1 MAPGRDVT
9 TASPPLDAAAST
21 PGTVHLVGAGPGDPG
36 LLTVRAAEVLRACD
50 ACVYD
55 YLVNPAILNLLPAG
69 AARHFV
75 GKRGGQ
81 ESCTQD
87 EINAKLVLL
96 AGQHR
101 RIVRLKG
108 GDPFLFGRGGEEADA
123 LAAAGI
129 PFSVVPGVTSGIAV
143 PAYAG
148 IPITHRAASS
158 AVLFAT
164 GHRTPGK
171 DDDLHWD
178 ALARVETL
186 VLYMGMHKLDEICA
200 SLIGH
205 GRDADTPVAVIQ
217 WGTYPHQRVAEGT
230 LATIAGIARAEG
242 LGAPAITVVGEVVR
256 YRERIRWFDTRP
268 LFGRTV
274 VVTRSREQASELAAL
289 LGDAGARV
297 IEYPLLRPA
306 PPAAWDALD
315 ARLADLASFDWIAFT
330 SANAVAFTLGRLRE
344 LGRDARALA
353 PCRIAA
359 VGAATDRALAG
370 HGLRAD
376 LVPETFAG
384 TDLAKEIL
392 RAGPDR
398 PRVLLPQADQAAPGL
413 REQLAAAGATV
424 MAVIAYRNLPEQPSI
439 DLAAERPDAVCF
451 ASSATAERF
460 VAALGATAVGEMAT
474 AGCRWYAIG
483 PETAAG
489 MRRVGIE
496 PSAIANEASVAAL
509 AATAIA
515 DLAQRC
521 M

>member
-1 MAPGRDVT
+1 VT
-9 TASPPLDAAAST
+9 SASPSPDAAAAT

-36 LLTVRAAEVLRACD
+36 LLTVRAAEVLRSCD

-55 YLVNPAILNLLPAG
+55 YLVNPAILDLLPAR

-81 ESCTQD
+81 ESCTQE

-96 AGQHR
+96 ARQHR

-123 LAAAGI
+123 LATAGV
-129 PFSVVPGVTSGIAV
+129 PFSIVPGVTSGIAV

-158 AVLFAT
+158 AVVFAT

-171 DDDLHWD
+171 DDGPHWD
-178 ALARVETL
+178 ALARIETL

-200 SLIGH
+200 ALIGN
-205 GRDADTPVAVIQ
+205 GRAPDTPVAVIQ
-217 WGTYPHQRVAEGT
+217 WGTYPRQRVAEGT

-268 LFGRTV
+268 LFGRSV

-289 LGDAGARV
+289 LGEAGARV

-306 PPAAWDALD
+306 PPATWDDLD
-315 ARLADLASFDWIAFT
+315 AALTDLAGFAWIAFT
-330 SANAVAFTLGRLRE
+330 SANAVAYTLGRLRD
-344 LGRDARALA
+344 LGRDVRALA

-359 VGAATDRALAG
+359 VGAATDRALAA
-370 HGLRAD
+370 HGLHAD

-384 TDLAKEIL
+384 VDLAKEIL

-398 PRVLLPQADQAAPGL
+398 ARVLLPQADNPAPGL
-413 REQLAAAGATV
+413 RERLVAAGATV
-424 MAVIAYRNLPEQPSI
+424 TAVTAYRNLPEQPTI
-439 DLAAERPDAVCF
+439 DLLAERPDAVCF

-460 VAALGATAVGEMAT
+460 VSALGSTAVAT
-474 AGCRWYAIG
+474 LAAAGCRWYAIG

-496 PSAIANEASVAAL
+496 PSAIASEASVAAL
-509 AATAIA
+509 SATTIA
-515 DLAQRC
+515 DLAPR
-521 M
+521 

>member
-1 MAPGRDVT
+1 MIPPSAPEPLV
-9 TASPPLDAAAST
+9 PPAT
-21 PGTVHLVGAGPGDPG
+21 GPGTVHLVGAGPGDPG
-36 LLTVRAAEVLRACD
+36 LLTVRAAEAIAACD

-55 YLVNPAILNLLPAG
+55 YLVNPAILELLPAG

-81 ESCTQD
+81 ESCTQE
-87 EINAKLVLL
+87 EINATLIRL
-96 AGQHR
+96 ARRHR

-123 LAAAGI
+123 LAEAGV
-129 PFSVVPGVTSGIAV
+129 PFSVIPGVTSGIAV

-158 AVLFAT
+158 AVVFAT
-164 GHRTPGK
+164 GHRSPGK
-171 DDDLHWD
+171 DDGPHWD

-186 VLYMGMHKLDEICA
+186 VLYMGMHKLGDICA
-200 SLIGH
+200 ELIGH
-205 GRDADTPVAVIQ
+205 GRSPNTPVAVIQ
-217 WGTYPHQRVAEGT
+217 WGTYPRQRVAEGT
-230 LATIAGIARAEG
+230 LATIAQVARDAG

-274 VVTRSREQASELAAL
+274 VVTRSRERASELAATL
-289 LGDAGARV
+289 REAGARV

-306 PPAAWDALD
+306 PPTTWQEVDAALGALTG
-315 ARLADLASFDWIAFT
+315 FDWIAFT
-330 SANAVAFTLGRLRE
+330 SANGVGFTLGRLRE
-344 LGRDARALA
+344 LGLDARALA

-359 VGAATDRALAG
+359 VGTATDRALAA

-384 TDLAKEIL
+384 HELAKEIL

-398 PRVLLPQADQAAPGL
+398 PRVLLPQADN
-413 REQLAAAGATV
+413 AAAGLATRLEAAGAAV
-424 MAVIAYRNLPEQPSI
+424 TAVIAYRNLPQRPTL
-439 DLAAERPDAVCF
+439 DLMAERPDAVCF

-460 VAALGATAVGEMAT
+460 VATLGDAAVATLAAG
-474 AGCRWYAIG
+474 GCRWYAIG
-483 PETAAG
+483 PETAEA
-489 MRRVGIE
+489 MRRAGLE
-496 PSAIANEASVAAL
+496 PHAIAADASVAAL
-509 AATAIA
+509 AAAA
-515 DLAQRC
+515 QRDLAQR
-521 M
+521 

>member
-1 MAPGRDVT
+1 MTAFDAET
-9 TASPPLDAAAST
+9 TL
-21 PGTVHLVGAGPGDPG
+21 GTVHLVGAGPGDPG
-36 LLTVRAAEVLRACD
+36 LLTVRAAEALRACD

-55 YLVNPAILNLLPAG
+55 YLVNPAILNLLPVG

-81 ESCTQD
+81 ESCTQE
-87 EINAKLVLL
+87 EINAQLVQL
-96 AGQHR
+96 ARQHR

-200 SLIGH
+200 ALIGH
-205 GRDADTPVAVIQ
+205 GRAADTPVAVIQ

-230 LATIAGIARAEG
+230 LATIAGIARAVG

-256 YRERIRWFDTRP
+256 YRERIRWFDNRP

-289 LGDAGARV
+289 FGDAGARV
-297 IEYPLLRPA
+297 IECPLLRPA
-306 PPAAWDALD
+306 PPAAWDMLD
-315 ARLADLASFDWIAFT
+315 AALADLSRFDWIAFT
-330 SANAVAFTLGRLRE
+330 SANAVAFTLGRLRD

-359 VGAATDRALAG
+359 VGAATDRALAA

-384 TDLAKEIL
+384 ADLAKEIL
-392 RAGPDR
+392 RVGPDR
-398 PRVLLPQADQAAPGL
+398 ARVLLPQAEHPAPGL
-413 REQLAAAGATV
+413 RERLDAAGATV
-424 MAVIAYRNLPEQPSI
+424 TSVIAYRNLPEQPAI
-439 DLAAERPDAVCF
+439 DLIAERPDAVCF

-460 VAALGATAVGEMAT
+460 VAALGAKAVADL
-474 AGCRWYAIG
+474 AQQGCRWYAIG

-489 MRRVGIE
+489 MRRVGLE
-496 PSAIANEASVAAL
+496 PTAIAGEASVAAL
-509 AATAIA
+509 AATMIA
-515 DLAQRC
+515 DLSAR
-521 M
+521 